1 MKGYEDFRRDLA
13 SYGQTHILNFWDE
26 LTNEQRA
33 MLINDFLE
41 IDFDLLSHYFE
52 RLENS
57 HSGIEEKILPPDAS
71 ACCSL
76 KFLREHSPET
86 LELYKDTTGGQGTRL
101 GVSDPKG
108 MFNVHLPSNSCLYK
122 LQAEGLNNIASLVG
136 KVFGSPCH
144 IPWYIMTSGHTREL
158 TESYFKSHN
167 YFGNDPNNV
176 VFFEQY
182 SIPSVDF
189 DGKILMESKFK
200 ICLSPDGNGGLY
212 RALLDRGILADMASR
227 GVEYVQTYCVDNI
240 LIKMADP
247 YFIGYCIEK
256 GADCAAKVVQKIEP
270 TEPIGVLGI
279 INKKYQVRVK
289 IFLCNG
295 L

>member
-1 MKGYEDFRRDLA
+1 MTREERSSRRCQCLVLSTLLMKGYEDFRRDLA

-52 RLENS
+52 SAVLRLENS

-76 KFLREHSPET
+76 TFLREHSPET
-86 LELYKDTTGGQGTRL
+86 LELYKDTTFKAVHGGKVAVLLLAGGQGTRL

-122 LQAEGLNNIASLVG
+122 LQAEGLNNIASLHC
-136 KVFGSPCH
+136 SC
-144 IPWYIMTSGHTREL
+144 
-158 TESYFKSHN
+158 N
-167 YFGNDPNNV
+167 
-176 VFFEQY
+176 
-182 SIPSVDF
+182 
-189 DGKILMESKFK
+189 
-200 ICLSPDGNGGLY
+200 GNGGLY

-279 INKKYQVRVK
+279 INKKYQSTAILQIVRC
-289 IFLCNG
+289 LMS
-295 L
+295 